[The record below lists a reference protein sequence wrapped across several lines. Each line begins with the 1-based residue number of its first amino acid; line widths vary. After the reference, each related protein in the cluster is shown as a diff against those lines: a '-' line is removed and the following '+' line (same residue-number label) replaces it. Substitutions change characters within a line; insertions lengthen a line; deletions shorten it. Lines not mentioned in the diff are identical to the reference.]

1 MPNGAGGGGGGGIVG
16 VGNTF
21 TGAAEA
27 LEIYGEHAAG
37 YSGPLGIN
45 TTAVTHFDFTSG
57 NYYFNGNISTGGVT
71 LAGNTGSGSIVIINV
86 LFNGTTVF
94 SFKSDSAA
102 EDMPSYVVMPLLIPP
117 YTEVKVTVECD
128 QTSAPH
134 KCDVNIIGRIYR
146 G

>member
-1 MPNGAGGGGGGGIVG
+1 MAAPSGGGGGGGPVG
-16 VGNTF
+16 FANSF
-21 TGAAEA
+21 TGSAEA

-37 YSGPLGIN
+37 YSGPLSVN

-57 NYYFNGNISTGGVT
+57 NYYFNGDISTGGVT
-71 LAGNTGSGSIVIINV
+71 LEGNVGSGSIIIVNV
-86 LFNGTTVF
+86 LFNGSTIF
-94 SFKSDSAA
+94 SFKSDSAQ

-146 G
+146 